1 MARKIANR
9 ADLARNHFIFRAT
22 MTHRWQTRE
31 PYPMIGGARRKTR
44 RWCAPGFDL
53 KFPISQTEAW
63 LENRPLAA
71 CNVATRNTRTLRS
84 FGERTNEP
92 TKMTTT
98 TTTGMGG
105 EWLTRCGESA
115 VARFRQAFFSMIFK
129 RRGGRCWC
137 WRWCRCCCYF
147 VVPYTR
153 KRTRGTVQ
161 DLRVGT
167 RIGLSSHLAGFVDG
181 RCCCAGNTSRG
192 WSTGAE
198 RR

>member
-1 MARKIANR
+1 MRGPMRTTSGEKISGARGGGRVARKIANR

-31 PYPMIGGARRKTR
+31 PYPMTGGVRRKTR
-44 RWCAPGFDL
+44 RWCVPGFDL
-53 KFPISQTEAW
+53 KFPLSQLEAW

-92 TKMTTT
+92 TRM

-105 EWLTRCGESA
+105 EWVTRCGESA
-115 VARFRQAFFSMIFK
+115 AADFRQAFFSMIFK
-129 RRGGRCWC
+129 RRGGRWWWC
-137 WRWCRCCCYF
+137 CCCYL

-161 DLRVGT
+161 
-167 RIGLSSHLAGFVDG
+167 
-181 RCCCAGNTSRG
+181 
-192 WSTGAE
+192 
-198 RR
+198 